1 MIILRPNTIVAGVRK
16 KAFDPDSRTWKPKD
30 FYVPMFVYP
39 NIVQA
44 QINPKLPRET
54 YSIANLVC
62 ADIQLL
68 DLDGNLLQ
76 VSQMDGD
83 IIIG

>member
-1 MIILRPNTIVAGVRK
+1 MIKLKPNIILAGVRK
-16 KAFDPDSRTWKPKD
+16 KAFDPESRTWKPHD

-68 DLDGNLLQ
+68 DQNGNLLH